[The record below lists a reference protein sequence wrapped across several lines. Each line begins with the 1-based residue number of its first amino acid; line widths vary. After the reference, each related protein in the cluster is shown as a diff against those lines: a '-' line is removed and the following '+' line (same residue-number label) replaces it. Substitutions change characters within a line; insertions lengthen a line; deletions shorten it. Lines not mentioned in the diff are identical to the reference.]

1 MSEQKLSKNVGKNIE
16 NNGKSWRNNLENTIL
31 DIVLYQ
37 YFPIIFCSIF
47 QYFTVFFGIFR
58 FVWTVFTGILIFG
71 WKISFYGIFRYLPI
85 IGILEKYRKPVFQIM
100 KKYRNVLGVIVEKYW
115 KKYCKIHNIIPVFF
129 SQNQNFWR
137 YFPEFWRYF
146 STFLAAFFRIFFS
159 TEKYSKY
166 WKIPGSIFRQ
176 IPRNIR
182 NIFGISRYLLIIAEK
197 YRN

>member
-1 MSEQKLSKNVGKNIE
+1 MSEQKLSKNGGKNIE
-16 NNGKSWRNNLENTIL
+16 NNGKSRRNNLENTIL

-85 IGILEKYRKPVFQIM
+85 IGILEKYRKPVFPIM

-115 KKYCKIHNIIPVFF
+115 KILEKILQNTRYNTSIFFAKPVFLAVF
-129 SQNQNFWR
+129 SGILAVFFDIFGGIFENF
-137 YFPEFWRYF
+137 
-146 STFLAAFFRIFFS
+146 FF
-159 TEKYSKY
+159 TEKYRKF
-166 WKIPGSIFRQ
+166 WKIPGSIFR
-176 IPRNIR
+176 
-182 NIFGISRYLLIIAEK
+182 
-197 YRN
+197 